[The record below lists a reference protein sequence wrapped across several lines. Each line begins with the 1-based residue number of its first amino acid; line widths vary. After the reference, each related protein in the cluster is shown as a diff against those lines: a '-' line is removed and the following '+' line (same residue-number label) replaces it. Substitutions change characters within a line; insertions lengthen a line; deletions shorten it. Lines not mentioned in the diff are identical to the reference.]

1 MFNRIQNQKP
11 SICFKEIDKD
21 YLKTRKLSQKIS
33 KI

>member
-11 SICFKEIDKD
+11 SISFRDIDKD
-21 YLKTRKLSQKIS
+21 YLKTKKLSQKLS